1 MAGNW
6 KMYKTASETKDFF
19 TQFGP
24 LVASTSDRDI
34 VICPTFINLSAA
46 VEATKGSKIEIG
58 GQNLHW
64 AKEGA
69 YTGEISASMLV
80 AVGAKWVLIGSQRAP
95 PDVRRNE
102 RDGPQKDSRSA

>member
-1 MAGNW
+1 MRTPLMAGNW

-64 AKEGA
+64 ARKAHTPE
-69 YTGEISASMLV
+69 
-80 AVGAKWVLIGSQRAP
+80 
-95 PDVRRNE
+95 
-102 RDGPQKDSRSA
+102 RSAHPCW